1 MAIESAG
8 RVMVDAV
15 PEVCCSTTADFERWR
30 DWARDVEQVTVMERT
45 GDGRSCRVAFAVD
58 LFGKD
63 YSATMDFDLGAT
75 PKQLS
80 FTLVEARKLRAASGF
95 FQFEPAGD
103 ATLMTFR
110 VFAEL
115 VKPKPARVERLIAR
129 RVETMLVRDLKRYI
143 ERNTRRR

>member
-1 MAIESAG
+1 
-8 RVMVDAV
+8 MVDAV
-15 PEVCCSTTADFERWR
+15 PEGCCSTTADFERWG
-30 DWARDVEQVTVMERT
+30 DWARDVEQVAVVERT
-45 GDGRSCRVAFAVD
+45 ADGRSCRVAFSVD

-63 YSATMDFDLGAT
+63 YSATMDFDLGAA

-80 FTLVEARKLRAASGF
+80 FTLVEARKLRAASGL
-95 FQFEPAGD
+95 FQFEPSGGK
-103 ATLMTFR
+103 TMMSFR
-110 VFAEL
+110 VSAEL